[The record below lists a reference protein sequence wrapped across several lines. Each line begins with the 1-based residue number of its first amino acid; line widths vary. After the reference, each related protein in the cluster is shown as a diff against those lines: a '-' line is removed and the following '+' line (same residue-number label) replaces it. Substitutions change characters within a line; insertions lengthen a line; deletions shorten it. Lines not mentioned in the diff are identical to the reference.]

1 VEGRTREVYRGL
13 TVEALGEVLAGH
25 QPVPEEA
32 QVVGALVQVVGH
44 GPVQRGQRGATQ
56 EGRVSD
62 EPLQQLG
69 YKMLV

>member
-1 VEGRTREVYRGL
+1 MEGRTREVYRGL

-32 QVVGALVQVVGH
+32 QMVGALVQVVGH
-44 GPVQRGQRGATQ
+44 GPVQRGATQ